1 MQPRRRRW
9 KGVTSHTGFSTD
21 VTKISADTTYLE
33 VNGRQGVG
41 RSPCHTLVHSNPC
54 QTTVF
59 SKAAVVWSTVAEIAR
74 MESLSDVSELDMAVS
89 SSKMEFTNIAS
100 SEISESSVPVT
111 VSTVECRGTDVAQVV
126 PVVVRG
132 IDTVTAS
139 TNERIP
145 AVLIEPSD
153 VNGTTCTIDAVPRV
167 AETQS
172 EHTCECESIIR
183 SDIAEET
190 TPSNATV
197 EDQPDPTMKTPARVV
212 SKPVESQMSTGTV
225 PLVHS
230 PDDKAA
236 MIEAT
241 PAVDAAEAIAA
252 PLNDSHSAVVAQSRP
267 TGPLETNDGCSLS
280 SKAGPRPQRPRR
292 QRMRQEIRLG
302 SPQSAPNNGH
312 HCIIHTPTLEELRKT
327 TFSNYVRSVVLPSAA
342 AAAAA
347 AANAGNGGGSSSSSS
362 IPTNTAANDSKP
374 PYSGSG
380 NGSTAEAAMELREG
394 VAKIRLPKGFFN
406 PPYGTDTTGRGPVWQ
421 AGTPLGDK
429 QLENPIQQNIR
440 GMTGVYEYTHTILPS
455 TTLAEFRER
464 ADKYRKVQM
473 GSVLLEFKSTDTE
486 SATGELMNA
495 KNETSS
501 PSDAASAQVSN
512 KTIAPAVNSGE
523 LTPPQVAMIERQFWR
538 QLSPTMP
545 PPVYGADEAG
555 TLFGNDPA
563 TGWSLANLD
572 SCLHVLPDAGMWASV
587 FCAHSEDMNLLSI
600 NYLHAGLPKFWYT
613 VAEPDAARFVSLAEH
628 HFVHQVKQ
636 CKEFL
641 RHKRCL
647 LSPEILKT
655 AGIRY
660 QTAVQYP
667 GDAII
672 TFPGSYHF
680 GFNAGFN
687 IAEATNFGIPE
698 WLPFGRRAKICLC
711 RPDSVRIDMN
721 RLAGLLQR
729 YQKDAKRNRR
739 LTWKDWRKRQE
750 RKEGV
755 TNAGPMI
762 QETEDEIIEIVPY
775 SPKKRA
781 RSSKK
786 DRLSEQ
792 QMKNEYWIEVMRP
805 SELTKAAAAKK
816 KGGSK
821 REENPWHLAK
831 PIGRKRL
838 EVNAKVLCLIPAP
851 LADVP
856 PTPSSTTDTTGNDD
870 DVSSDEEIVPE
881 ENEYCLAGTVAQ
893 IADGHVLVHFNGM
906 NKSEN
911 KWVPLNSPKLFLDGG
926 RWQEEHEAEGMPAL
940 HYWKEMDSKML
951 L

>member
-1 MQPRRRRW
+1 
-9 KGVTSHTGFSTD
+9 
-21 VTKISADTTYLE
+21 
-33 VNGRQGVG
+33 
-41 RSPCHTLVHSNPC
+41 
-54 QTTVF
+54 
-59 SKAAVVWSTVAEIAR
+59 
-74 MESLSDVSELDMAVS
+74 MESLSDVSELGMEASGLTMAPSCIASPEINESNLLVAVS
-89 SSKMEFTNIAS
+89 TMECRTEVAQD
-100 SEISESSVPVT
+100 VPVVIERGVDTVT
-111 VSTVECRGTDVAQVV
+111 VSTAEKM
-126 PVVVRG
+126 P
-132 IDTVTAS
+132 
-139 TNERIP
+139 P
-145 AVLIEPSD
+145 VLIESSD
-153 VNGTTCTIDAVPRV
+153 VNGTTIVGTIDAQTES
-167 AETQS
+167 AETHS
-172 EHTCECESIIR
+172 ESTSECESIIR
-183 SDIAEET
+183 SDIEQE
-190 TPSNATV
+190 PIPNNATV
-197 EDQPDPTMKTPARVV
+197 EEQQPDSANI
-212 SKPVESQMSTGTV
+212 SISVESQLSTGTV
-225 PLVHS
+225 TIVHQHADS
-230 PDDKAA
+230 DA
-236 MIEAT
+236 MIETA
-241 PAVDAAEAIAA
+241 PAVATAESLDAS
-252 PLNDSHSAVVAQSRP
+252 LNDSHSIAAQMSNGILVHAHSGNAAMSEPALALLVADIETPAASLDDGSHFAVSQSLPSRP
-267 TGPLETNDGCSLS
+267 QTVPLEPNAAVDPSPSQPGNQIRQ
-280 SKAGPRPQRPRR
+280 PRRR

-302 SPQSAPNNGH
+302 ASQSAPNNGQ

-327 TFSNYVRSVVLPSAA
+327 TFSNYVRSVVLPAA
-342 AAAAA
+342 AVASTS
-347 AANAGNGGGSSSSSS
+347 AGHSGGSSSNS
-362 IPTNTAANDSKP
+362 AANDVKQ
-374 PYSGSG
+374 PYSNSG
-380 NGSTAEAAMELREG
+380 LTAETVMELREG
-394 VAKIRLPKGFFN
+394 VAKIRLPQGFFS
-406 PPYGTDTTGRGPVWQ
+406 PPYGPDTTGRGPVWQ

-429 QLENPIQQNIR
+429 RLENPIQQNIR

-486 SATGELMNA
+486 SANGELNA
-495 KNETSS
+495 KNESSS
-501 PSDAASAQVSN
+501 PSNAVSAQVSN
-512 KTIAPAVNSGE
+512 ETTAPEVNSGE
-523 LTPPQVAMIERQFWR
+523 LTPQQVAMIERQFWR

-555 TLFGNDPA
+555 TLFGDDPA

-572 SCLHVLPDAGMWASV
+572 SCLHVLPDIPGVTSPYLYAGMWASV
-587 FCAHSEDMNLLSI
+587 FCAHSEDMNLLSV

-729 YQKDAKRNRR
+729 YQKDVKRNRR

-755 TNAGPMI
+755 TNVGPMI

-838 EVNAKVLCLIPAP
+838 EVNAKVLCLVPAP
-851 LADVP
+851 LTDVP
-856 PTPSSTTDTTGNDD
+856 PMPLSTDTTGNDD

-911 KWVPLNSPKLFLDGG
+911 KWVPLTSPKLFLDGG

-951 L
+951 PT